1 MASAPNIP
9 PGVVVGTVP
18 APPGIIP
25 NFIDPPRDSAPLILT
40 IVFLTLSLVFVS
52 MRLFTRI
59 VLLRGFGWDD
69 GALYSSSVLLKS
81 LIGFSNVLDCHSTT
95 YTV

>member
-1 MASAPNIP
+1 MATIQNVP
-9 PGVVVGTVP
+9 PGTVVGTVP
-18 APPGIIP
+18 APAGIIP

-40 IVFLTLSLVFVS
+40 IIFLILSLIFVS

-69 GALYSSSVLLKS
+69 GTLSMSILLDNS
-81 LIGFSNVLDCHSTT
+81 LMIV
-95 YTV
+95 